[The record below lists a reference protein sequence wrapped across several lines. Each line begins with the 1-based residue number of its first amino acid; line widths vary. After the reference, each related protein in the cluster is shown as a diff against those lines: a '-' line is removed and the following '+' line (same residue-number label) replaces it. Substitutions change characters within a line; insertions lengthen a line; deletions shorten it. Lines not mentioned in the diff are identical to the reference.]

1 MTDDRKAGIALIVG
15 SLGGMLTM
23 HIHPSGAVSIT
34 TSGQL
39 EHLAAASGIAHSL
52 GLVSVL
58 LLFLGAYGLTRRL
71 GAPDRIAF
79 AALVTYGFA
88 CVAVMIAA
96 AVSGFIVPHIMN
108 HMLRDAPAN
117 AHQWQVVASGIFQ
130 INQGMAQIF
139 LVGASIAIISVV
151 CVCLS
156 ERRFEPMGSY
166 FWMSYCSGDN
176 CWHFLGALEAGCARN
191 GRGHAWSG
199 HLVHR
204 GGSTV
209 MWAECDMSN
218 ARKTRRKPCLEDA
231 NGRRLRMVLEKDQL
245 AINRGYTCAV
255 KGVGSLRVKV
265 PPGNWFAPPGSNRS
279 GGEGNEAVG
288 ASGVEGRIGDLASM
302 QAVT

>member
-34 TSGQL
+34 TSAQL

-58 LLFLGAYGLTRRL
+58 LLFLGACGLARRL

-79 AALVTYGFA
+79 AALVAYGFA

-139 LVGASIAIISVV
+139 SVGASIAIVLWS
-151 CVCLS
+151 
-156 ERRFEPMGSY
+156 GSA
-166 FWMSYCSGDN
+166 F
-176 CWHFLGALEAGCARN
+176 RN
-191 GRGHAWSG
+191 GGLSRWAAIFGCVIA
-199 HLVHR
+199 LVIIV
-204 GGSTV
+204 GISLG
-209 MWAECDMSN
+209 
-218 ARKTRRKPCLEDA
+218 
-231 NGRRLRMVLEKDQL
+231 RLRLDVQGMAAVMLGQAIWFIVVGVQLCGPNVTCPTHEK
-245 AINRGYTCAV
+245 
-255 KGVGSLRVKV
+255 
-265 PPGNWFAPPGSNRS
+265 P
-279 GGEGNEAVG
+279 G
-288 ASGVEGRIGDLASM
+288 ASRA
-302 QAVT
+302 